1 MEQAVEEL
9 GAREGTED
17 VYKLRAEMT
26 ALMKDH
32 FFLFRD
38 EPTMKAGLEGLYSVK
53 ERVKNISLRWTG
65 GVFNIDMIR
74 TMEFEGML
82 DLAICVAEGAI
93 VRQESRGA
101 HFRTDFNTRDD
112 ANWLRHT
119 LAYYDPDSPKPRLD
133 YKPVTLGTFE
143 LQERKY

>member
-1 MEQAVEEL
+1 M
-9 GAREGTED
+9 RT
-17 VYKLRAEMT
+17 
-26 ALMKDH
+26 
-32 FFLFRD
+32 
-38 EPTMKAGLEGLYSVK
+38 GLETLRRLKDRCGAVG
-53 ERVKNISLRWTG
+53 LRWTG
-65 GVFNIDMIR
+65 SVFNVDMIR

-82 DLAICVAEGAI
+82 DMALTVAEGAV

-112 ANWLRHT
+112 ANWLKHT
-119 LAYYDPDSPKPRLD
+119 LAYYDPASPKPRLD

>member
-1 MEQAVEEL
+1 
-9 GAREGTED
+9 
-17 VYKLRAEMT
+17 MT
-26 ALMKDH
+26 TTMKEH

-38 EPTMKAGLEGLYSVK
+38 EPTMQAGIDKLYSIK
-53 ERVKNISLRWTG
+53 ERVKNIGLRWTG
-65 GVFNIDMIR
+65 SVFNVDMIR

-82 DLAICVAEGAI
+82 DMALTVAEGAI

-101 HFRTDFNTRDD
+101 HYRTDFNTRDD
-112 ANWLRHT
+112 ANWLKHT
-119 LAYYDPDSPKPRLD
+119 LAYYDPASAKPRLD